1 MFLDKWI
8 WSNHKIGH
16 EEHPVETILVN
27 FDPLISFMVI
37 WTGQDNVGKL
47 WCLHSID
54 GHMDNFAFQE
64 FAKVTKFLIYLNL
77 QIQENLIL

>member
-1 MFLDKWI
+1 
-8 WSNHKIGH
+8 
-16 EEHPVETILVN
+16 
-27 FDPLISFMVI
+27 MVI

-77 QIQENLIL
+77 QIHENLIL